1 VIALNATPEDHDDN
15 ASKGPKPQPVT
26 IKVNNQSVTMPNKH
40 ATGLGIKEAAIAA
53 GVEMQLEWVLSDEKE
68 RIITDD
74 KEVTLKDGDDFWA
87 VPGDD
92 NS

>member
-1 VIALNATPEDHDDN
+1 MSAKSEDHGDKDN
-15 ASKGPKPQPVT
+15 KGPKQHPVT
-26 IKVNNQSVTMPNKH
+26 IKVNNQSVTMPDKH

-74 KEVTLKDGDDFWA
+74 KKVTLKDGDDFWV

>member
-1 VIALNATPEDHDDN
+1 MNATPEDNEDV
-15 ASKGPKPQPVT
+15 KGPKPQPVT
-26 IKVNNQSVTMPNKH
+26 IKVNNQTVTMPDKH
-40 ATGLGIKEAAIAA
+40 TTGLAIKEAAIAA

-68 RIITDD
+68 HIITDD
-74 KEVTLKDGDDFWA
+74 KKVTLKDGDDFWA